1 MSALWA
7 ALGVGVLGVGL
18 LDVFLTALNYDEAGF
33 LATRLCR
40 LQWCVVRGLT
50 RRMPQRW
57 RPVALRQVM
66 GLSLVLNMTVWLG
79 AVIVGF
85 GLIYLSQ
92 MHGANFDYAGRDL
105 RDGPFAAMYYSAAQ
119 LSTVGTGQISPQTDG
134 LRALSIA
141 ETMAGLG
148 LVTLILSFLF
158 GVYQVVRDLR
168 TLSSSFAAGDEAVAD
183 PIASL
188 APYLAHG
195 ELDCLDNH
203 LRAIAVS
210 FWSYAD
216 GLRQHHVAY
225 YFQSGRDQF
234 ALPYVLH
241 MLGHWLAAL
250 RWGLPSGHPASGQP
264 LLAQLSAQ
272 FERFADHLH
281 GQLGWSTDPAPH
293 AVPLE
298 CFSEIR
304 RTTEHPTNLWLG
316 RFFRLERE
324 MARMAGV
331 AVAAD
336 PREAHERYV
345 QWLAFAYRAEQM
357 TTAASRDLDYR
368 PLLPTD
374 HPRHAHWPHHEG
386 EAGQTSAETDKRAC
400 SVSGQMAG

>member
-7 ALGVGVLGVGL
+7 VLGVAVLGIGL
-18 LDVFLTALNYDEAGF
+18 LDVFLTTLNYDGSGF
-33 LATRLCR
+33 LAAGLSR
-40 LQWCVVRGLT
+40 LQWCAIRALT
-50 RRMPQRW
+50 RRLPQRW

-79 AVIVGF
+79 VVIIGF

-92 MHGANFDYAGRDL
+92 MHGANFEFDGRGL
-105 RDGPFAAMYYSAAQ
+105 HNGLFSAMYYSAAQ

-168 TLSSSFAAGDEAVAD
+168 TLSASLATGDEAIAD

-188 APYLAHG
+188 GPYLARG

-216 GLRQHHVAY
+216 GLRQHHIAY

-264 LLAQLSAQ
+264 QLTQLSAQ
-272 FERFADHLH
+272 VERFGEHLH
-281 GQLGWSTDPAPH
+281 GELGWASAPGPSDVSFQCFLAACCAGEQTTD
-293 AVPLE
+293 
-298 CFSEIR
+298 
-304 RTTEHPTNLWLG
+304 LWLA
-316 RFFRLERE
+316 RFLRMERE
-324 MARMAGV
+324 MVLMASLDT
-331 AVAAD
+331 AVD
-336 PREAHERYV
+336 PRESYERYQ
-345 QWLAFAYRAEQM
+345 QWLPSAYRAELM
-357 TTAASRDLDYR
+357 TAAVSRDLDYR
-368 PLLPTD
+368 ALPRTD
-374 HPRHAHWPHHEG
+374 CLDHWPSHEG
-386 EAGQTSAETDKRAC
+386 EAGQTTTGTEEQKCRDP
-400 SVSGQMAG
+400 G